1 MKKEYPRTIWH
12 WMAALIVLVTAASAH
27 AVESGQHA
35 MVQGIEIY
43 YGLMPAQVAGKH
55 PLPHEERA
63 MHGGVSTGKD
73 AYHLVIAL
81 FDTAGKR
88 ITEADVRATVAD
100 LGLAGTRKQLEPMR
114 IDEATSFGGYF
125 ILSGDGP
132 YRIAIE
138 IRLPGTVKP
147 IEALFEYRRR

>member
-1 MKKEYPRTIWH
+1 MRKVNQRAIRG
-12 WMAALIVLVTAASAH
+12 WMAALVMLVTSAFAH

-35 MVQGIEIY
+35 TVQGIDIY

-55 PLPHEERA
+55 PQPHEERA
-63 MHGGVSTGKD
+63 MHGGVSDKKD
-73 AYHLVIAL
+73 AYHLVVAL

-100 LGLAGTRKQLEPMR
+100 LGLAGTHKRLEPMR
-114 IDEATSFGGYF
+114 IDETTSYGGYF
-125 ILSGDGP
+125 IMSGDGP

-138 IRLPGTVKP
+138 VRVPGTVKP